1 MKVPTLILNI
11 YLRLTHVC
19 HNCVWQVAS
28 CQPVQEEEEEECAL
42 RNDVALSSSPPM
54 SPPAS
59 PLDSMVIEKSPPSA
73 SIHAISPST
82 RFASKALDRWREGG
96 ARRRLKKEKEK
107 EKEEQLRYKKA
118 QPQPRGVEKPI
129 RNFSKLVETYK
140 TFKT

>member
-1 MKVPTLILNI
+1 M
-11 YLRLTHVC
+11 
-19 HNCVWQVAS
+19 
-28 CQPVQEEEEEECAL
+28 

-96 ARRRLKKEKEK
+96 ARRRLKKEKEDFK
-107 EKEEQLRYKKA
+107 MASLHYDANGLTPVSYKKFSRHF
-118 QPQPRGVEKPI
+118 RGTP
-129 RNFSKLVETYK
+129 TP
-140 TFKT
+140 

>member
-1 MKVPTLILNI
+1 M
-11 YLRLTHVC
+11 
-19 HNCVWQVAS
+19 
-28 CQPVQEEEEEECAL
+28 

-96 ARRRLKKEKEK
+96 ARRRLKKEKEDSK
-107 EKEEQLRYKKA
+107 IASLHYDGNGLTPVSYKKFSRHFRGS
-118 QPQPRGVEKPI
+118 PQ
-129 RNFSKLVETYK
+129 
-140 TFKT
+140 

>member
-1 MKVPTLILNI
+1 M
-11 YLRLTHVC
+11 
-19 HNCVWQVAS
+19 
-28 CQPVQEEEEEECAL
+28 

-107 EKEEQLRYKKA
+107 EEQEDFKMASLHYDANGLTPVSYTKFSRHCRGS
-118 QPQPRGVEKPI
+118 PQ
-129 RNFSKLVETYK
+129 
-140 TFKT
+140 